1 MAKKQ
6 PKRHRIC
13 DRCNDALAVYRER
26 FCPRCRKQVLAELKE
41 AGYLSDMSIRTP
53 NGHLN
58 RKTRSSNA
66 LGGCAELRS
75 DGDAW

>member
-6 PKRHRIC
+6 TWRRRIC
-13 DRCNDALAVYRER
+13 ERCNDSLAVYREK

-41 AGYLSDMSIRTP
+41 AGYLSDASIRTS

-58 RKTRSSNA
+58 RRTRSSNA

-75 DGDAW
+75 DGDNW